1 MSNVS
6 VPFVALES
14 VCYYPRSTIY
24 DACPRYLFYALLFA
38 SCAARWVGWLA
49 DVFLG
54 AAATYA
60 GTAAI
65 QAFIL
70 VASPAWTPNPG
81 TVSISL
87 IPAAMNATQALR
99 DMFPGLV
106 TDKNQ
111 VLVQPAAFELDA
123 DAILAIVIM
132 GYLFFLP
139 MQCWS
144 RVASC
149 DRSWSILL
157 GLWNAMMLAG
167 TICALIY
174 WPTWQT
180 TPTQYMFCDPSFAPL
195 DQTTSDGWQ
204 PSWRTSTWNESVWNI
219 FTNETRFLQ
228 LGDLCFNPCFN
239 TSQILRQQT
248 SLTAAVLDEDPGH
261 NRSWDRI
268 ASAKGYIYTLI
279 VLSMFLN
286 CLLLAVRVLP
296 HPLRVKSTQ
305 PMTIWKERKVLLSEL
320 RIDLSTAVEISR
332 AQREYIL
339 RDSTGGSFHPW
350 VRAHIWST
358 CTFLF
363 TKPWLHF
370 LANAAMLGGLFFSI
384 LISPLT
390 IIAFL
395 IWVEL
400 CIYGNGVPEQELPQQ
415 VGQWTY
421 LASIGLLLIS
431 AAILKLKYRV
441 ACRAELDSEIEL
453 TRKRLETLQ
462 EIRYSRA
469 TPHREY
475 QVCA

>member
-1 MSNVS
+1 MSNTS

-38 SCAARWVGWLA
+38 ACAARWVGWLA

-70 VASPAWTPNPG
+70 VATPAWTPLAG

-87 IPAAMNATQALR
+87 IPAAMNATKTLW

-106 TDKNQ
+106 TDANQ

-123 DAILAIVIM
+123 DAILAIVTM

-139 MQCWS
+139 LQCWS
-144 RVASC
+144 RVATH

-157 GLWNAMMLAG
+157 CLWNAMMLAG

-174 WPTWQT
+174 WPTLET

-195 DQTTSDGWQ
+195 DRTTSDGWQ
-204 PSWRTSTWNESVWNI
+204 PFWRTSTWNESVWNI
-219 FTNETRFLQ
+219 FTNQTRFLQ
-228 LGDLCFNPCFN
+228 LGEVCFSPCFN
-239 TSQILRQQT
+239 TSQILRQQI

-261 NRSWDRI
+261 NHSWNRI
-268 ASAKGYIYTLI
+268 ASARGYIYTLI
-279 VLSMFLN
+279 VLNMVLN
-286 CLLLAVRVLP
+286 YLLLAVRMLP
-296 HPLRVKSTQ
+296 HPLRIKSTQ
-305 PMTIWKERKVLLSEL
+305 PMTIWKESRVLLSEL
-320 RIDLSTAVEISR
+320 RTDLSTALKASR
-332 AQREYIL
+332 AQRQYIL
-339 RDSTGGSFHPW
+339 RASGGGSFQTRVW
-350 VRAHIWST
+350 AHIWSA
-358 CTFLF
+358 CTFVL
-363 TKPWLHF
+363 TKSWLHF
-370 LANAAMLGGLFFSI
+370 LVSVAMLGGLLFSMI
-384 LISPLT
+384 ISPLT

-395 IWVEL
+395 VWVEL
-400 CIYGNGVPEQELPQQ
+400 CIHNDGAPEQELPQQ

-421 LASIGLLLIS
+421 LASIGLLVIS
-431 AAILKLKYRV
+431 AAILKLRYRV
-441 ACRAELDSEIEL
+441 ASRAELDSEIEL
-453 TRKRLETLQ
+453 TRKHLETLQ
-462 EIRYSRA
+462 EIRYSKA
-469 TPHREY
+469 TPHGEY
-475 QVCA
+475 QVSA